1 MDFSSSKR
9 LAKELVKMRLVDK
22 ERARECLR
30 LLDSSRRKGADLLQV
45 LLDQHVLTPFQVE
58 SIKRLDTGI
67 LILGGNKLLYA
78 NAAGSFARVYRA
90 ERIEDGK
97 TVGVKVLRQRWVN
110 DPATVDL
117 FRREAEL
124 GQKLKHPN
132 IVPIFDIGHEGENH
146 FFTMDFVQGGN
157 LKDFVQIRKQIEPI
171 ETVKY
176 AMDMA
181 RGLEYALNQGVT
193 HRDLKMT
200 NVLFSVDGVAKLID
214 FGLATDE
221 EMIKRHGD
229 VGIQQALEYST
240 LEKGTGAPRN
250 DPRSDL
256 FFLGTI
262 MYEMMLGQPP
272 YPRTRSREE
281 RKQIT
286 RYRNIRPLSD
296 AMPACPRHVSSIVD
310 RLLHINPD
318 ERYQSP
324 GEVLQDLTTAYHRLT
339 KETGSNPSVA
349 GQSKAGAPSVS
360 YSTILCVEKRNKEQD
375 LLRDYFS
382 HHGYRVL
389 MMADAGRAAQR
400 VQNDPPA
407 LLLLMALNS
416 NEDSNGEYNQL
427 IETAAGQK
435 VPMLVVVPDMNTSLE
450 VPENKENLIHICT
463 QPMSLRKMRTELKS
477 LAKEHGIALQL
488 KSKNRS

>member
-9 LAKELVKMRLVDK
+9 LAKELVKMKLIEK
-22 ERARECLR
+22 ERVRECLR
-30 LLDSSRRKGADLLQV
+30 LLDSSHRKGSDLLQV
-45 LLDQHVLTPFQVE
+45 LLDQHVLTPFQIE

-132 IVPIFDIGHEGENH
+132 IVPIYDIGHEEEYY

-157 LKDFVQIRKQIEPI
+157 LKDFVQIRKQVEPL

-176 AMDMA
+176 TIDMA

-229 VGIQQALEYST
+229 TGIQQALEYST

-286 RYRNIRPLSD
+286 RYRNIRSLSD
-296 AMPACPRHVSSIVD
+296 AMPNCPRYVSSIVD

-324 GEVLQDLTTAYHRLT
+324 GEVLQDLTSAYQRLS
-339 KETGSNPSVA
+339 KETGSGLSVA
-349 GQSKAGAPSVS
+349 AGTKAGADSVS
-360 YSTILCVEKRNKEQD
+360 NSTILCVEKRNKEQD
-375 LLRDYFS
+375 ILRDYFS

-389 MMADAGRAAQR
+389 MMAEASRAALR
-400 VQNDPPA
+400 VQSNPPS
-407 LLLLMALNS
+407 LLLLMAMNS
-416 NEDSNGEYNQL
+416 DEATTDGYNQL
-427 IETAAGQK
+427 IESAVNHQ
-435 VPMLVVVPDMNTSLE
+435 VPMLAVVNDEESSLHVPSGKQDIIS
-450 VPENKENLIHICT
+450 ICP
-463 QPMSLRKMRTELKS
+463 QPMSLREIRTEIKS
-477 LAKEHGIALQL
+477 LAKKNDIKLEL
-488 KSKNRS
+488 KSNNK

>member
-9 LAKELVKMRLVDK
+9 LAKELVKMKLIDK
-22 ERARECLR
+22 ERVRECLR
-30 LLDSSRRKGADLLQV
+30 LLDSSRRKGSDLLQV
-45 LLDQHVLTPFQVE
+45 LLDQHVLTPFQIE

-67 LILGGNKLLYA
+67 LVLGGNKLLYA
-78 NAAGSFARVYRA
+78 NAAGSFARVYRG

-117 FRREAEL
+117 FQREAEL

-132 IVPIFDIGHEGENH
+132 IVPIYDIGHEGENY

-157 LKDFVQIRKQIEPI
+157 LKDFVQIRKQVEPI

-176 AMDMA
+176 TIDMA

-229 VGIQQALEYST
+229 TGIQQALEYST

-296 AMPACPRHVSSIVD
+296 AMPNCPRYVSSIVD

-324 GEVLQDLTTAYHRLT
+324 SEVLQDLTVAYQRLT
-339 KETGSNPSVA
+339 KETGSDLSVA
-349 GQSKAGAPSVS
+349 AGTKAGTDSVS
-360 YSTILCVEKRNKEQD
+360 YSSILCVEKRNKEQD
-375 LLRDYFS
+375 ILRDYFS

-389 MMADAGRAAQR
+389 MMAEASRAALR
-400 VQNDPPA
+400 VQNNPPS
-407 LLLLMALNS
+407 LLLLMAMNS
-416 NEDSNGEYNQL
+416 NEETTDGYNQL
-427 IETAAGQK
+427 IESAVNQQ
-435 VPMLVVVPDMNTSLE
+435 VPMLAVVNDNESGLHVPPGNQD
-450 VPENKENLIHICT
+450 LISICP
-463 QPMSLRKMRTELKS
+463 QPMSLRDMRTEIKS
-477 LAKEHGIALQL
+477 LAKKNDIKLEL
-488 KSKNRS
+488 KSNKK

>member
-1 MDFSSSKR
+1 MK
-9 LAKELVKMRLVDK
+9 LVDK
-22 ERARECLR
+22 EQVRECLR
-30 LLDSSRRKGADLLQV
+30 QLDSSRRKGADLLQV
-45 LLDQHVLTPFQVE
+45 LLDQHVLTPFQIE

-67 LILGGNKLLYA
+67 LVLGGNKLLYA

-97 TVGVKVLRQRWVN
+97 TIGVKVLRQRWVN

-132 IVPIFDIGHEGENH
+132 IVPIYEIGHEGENH

-157 LKDFVQIRKQIEPI
+157 LKDFVQIRKQVEPL

-176 AMDMA
+176 SIDMA
-181 RGLEYALNQGVT
+181 RGLEYAINQGVT

-221 EMIKRHGD
+221 EMLKRHGEA
-229 VGIQQALEYST
+229 GIQQALEYST

-262 MYEMMLGQPP
+262 MYEMLLGQPP

-296 AMPACPRHVSSIVD
+296 AMPACPRYVSSIVD

-324 GEVLQDLTTAYHRLT
+324 TEVLQDLVPAYQRLS
-339 KETGSNPSVA
+339 KETGSSPSVGA
-349 GQSKAGAPSVS
+349 GTQTGADSVS
-360 YSTILCVEKRNKEQD
+360 YSTILCIEKRTKEQD
-375 LLRDYFS
+375 ILRDYFS

-389 MMADAGRAAQR
+389 MMAEASRAAQR
-400 VQNDPPA
+400 VQNDPPSF
-407 LLLLMALNS
+407 LLLMAMNS
-416 NEDSNGEYNQL
+416 DEETTDGYNQL
-427 IETAAGQK
+427 IKAALNRQ
-435 VPMLVVVPDMNTSLE
+435 VPMLAVVNGDGSEL
-450 VPENKENLIHICT
+450 HIPADQDIISVCT
-463 QPMSLRKMRTELKS
+463 QPMSLRDMRMEMKS
-477 LAKEHGIALQL
+477 LAEKNGVEL
-488 KSKNRS
+488 KLKPNNK